1 MSSAYIVLIAL
12 WYREAT
18 ELESSAALHSAI
30 LLLKSQRHRWDET
43 ADKAVN
49 ILLQLMAASCKINL
63 TQLVKNGAKQAET
76 IFSFTYTRI
85 R

>member
-18 ELESSAALHSAI
+18 EQESSATLHSAI

-43 ADKAVN
+43 VDKAVN
-49 ILLQLMAASCKINL
+49 ILLQLMAASCKIKL
-63 TQLVKNGAKQAET
+63 SQLIKYGAKQAET
-76 IFSFTYTRI
+76 IFSFTHTRI
-85 R
+85 Q